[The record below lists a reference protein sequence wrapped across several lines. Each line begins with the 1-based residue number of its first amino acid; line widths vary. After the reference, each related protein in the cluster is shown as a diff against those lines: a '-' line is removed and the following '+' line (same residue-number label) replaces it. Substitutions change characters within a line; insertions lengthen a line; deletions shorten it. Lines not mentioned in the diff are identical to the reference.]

1 MKLELEFT
9 IRRTVAIAIG
19 IALFFLLAR
28 FAASPIFANT
38 NISLQ
43 YAILASFAAVFGPIA
58 GLAVG
63 LMGHVLANMAFGY
76 GIWWS
81 WVISSALVGAASG
94 FLLRGIKID
103 EGEFGNKAIIQ
114 FAAGNL
120 IIHLIAWVVV
130 APVLDILIYSEPASK
145 VFMQGLAAGMAD
157 FAVAAVIGSLLLIG
171 YSKARVKFGNL

>member
-1 MKLELEFT
+1 MKLEFT
-9 IRRTVAIAIG
+9 VRHTAAIAVG
-19 IALFFLLAR
+19 ATLFFLLAR
-28 FAASPIFANT
+28 FAAIPVFANT

-43 YAILASFAAVFGPIA
+43 YAILASFAAVFGPIV

-63 LMGHVLANMAFGY
+63 LIGHVLANMAYGC

-114 FAAGNL
+114 FAIGNL
-120 IIHLIAWVVV
+120 IIHLISWVVV
-130 APVLDILIYSEPASK
+130 APVLDIIIYAEPANI
-145 VFMQGLAAGMAD
+145 VFLQGLAAGLAD
-157 FAVAAVIGSLLLIG
+157 FAVAAGIGTLLLIG
-171 YSKARVKFGNL
+171 YSKTRVKAGVI